1 MVGEVAIPSNYADD
15 DTNSVIS
22 IPVGKKDLGSF
33 ICDLLGQKQSLE
45 RTYDVVFEVDHSW
58 LMNLHDMIDQ
68 RISQQANSNLI
79 NFSAVIY
86 FENGSK
92 RTITTV
98 DAFRSYH
105 ETKPHV
111 SNGIKVVWEYL
122 VHFPNRPHP
131 EKQQISFS
139 AHIYEKKHTEKS
151 TNLERLAKSI
161 SENAKDSLINIQIDH
176 TERTWGDDIE
186 NIISSCVAEVS
197 RQDELKD
204 SFIKIS
210 RLVLFVAIMAFTLVY
225 PIYSAQTTS
234 GETIET
240 LRASF
245 EELSNHAEATNE
257 LINSKLDMLFEAV
270 STIENNRNSR
280 SLWALAFMFL
290 GPMVAAVFLSVTKT
304 TQQSHI
310 LLSPKSNQ
318 LRDKLNQK
326 NKGKVLI
333 VVFSYILSIA
343 AGVLANYS
351 FQYLNS

>member
-1 MVGEVAIPSNYADD
+1 MVGKVAIPGSHADD
-15 DTNSVIS
+15 DANSVIS

-79 NFSAVIY
+79 NFSAVVY

-98 DAFRSYH
+98 DAFRGYH

-111 SNGIKVVWEYL
+111 STGVKVVWEYL

-139 AHIYEKKHTEKS
+139 AHVYEKKNTEKS
-151 TNLERLAKSI
+151 TNVDRLSKAV

-186 NIISSCVAEVS
+186 NIISSCVAEIS
-197 RQDELKD
+197 HEDDLKD
-204 SFIKIS
+204 NFLKIS
-210 RLVLFVAIMAFTLVY
+210 RFVLFIAIMAFTLVY
-225 PIYSAQTTS
+225 PIYSAQSVS
-234 GETIET
+234 GETLDT
-240 LRASF
+240 LHNNF
-245 EELSNHAEATNE
+245 LELSNHTEATNE
-257 LINSKLDMLFEAV
+257 LINKKLDMLFEAV
-270 STIENNRNSR
+270 STIESNRNSR
-280 SLWALAFMFL
+280 SMWSLAFTFL
-290 GPMVAAVFLSVTKT
+290 GPIVAVIFLSVTKT
-304 TQQSHI
+304 ARQSHI
-310 LLSPKSNQ
+310 LLSPRSNQ
-318 LRDKLNQK
+318 LRDKLDKK

-333 VVFSYILSIA
+333 VILSYVLSIA

-351 FQYLNS
+351 FQYLNA